1 MRDFAMHFGAW
12 SGGAEPPL
20 APVKMAASQP
30 AKITLVDRPASVQ
43 SFILASTRTIQR
55 TDPDYYAL
63 EVMNQV
69 LGGGPQSRLFLDLRE
84 EHSYTYGAYSR
95 FTAEVYPG
103 DWLANAAV
111 RTPVT
116 DGSMERFTYQFKRIN
131 DERVP
136 ANELDDARRAIVAG
150 FALSLERP
158 AELLNNVLQVQHFGL
173 PADYWDKF
181 PDRISAVD
189 AAQVQAAA
197 KKYVD
202 LGHMQWVTVGD
213 RKQIRDALA
222 KYGTV
227 TIVNAEGELQ
237 N

>member
-1 MRDFAMHFGAW
+1 M
-12 SGGAEPPL
+12 
-20 APVKMAASQP
+20 
-30 AKITLVDRPASVQ
+30 
-43 SFILASTRTIQR
+43 
-55 TDPDYYAL
+55 
-63 EVMNQV
+63 
-69 LGGGPQSRLFLDLRE
+69 
-84 EHSYTYGAYSR
+84 
-95 FTAEVYPG
+95 
-103 DWLANAAV
+103 
-111 RTPVT
+111 
-116 DGSMERFTYQFKRIN
+116 
-131 DERVP
+131 
-136 ANELDDARRAIVAG
+136 
-150 FALSLERP
+150 
-158 AELLNNVLQVQHFGL
+158 LQVQHFGL